1 MINRDKKIRFGLG
14 LFFCSITL
22 ITIIKGTYA
31 YPTTMEGNNDKGTIV
46 PLGGGEGNI
55 VCWYCSANGLRLEGT
70 GEYEPATSCSSG
82 WTSSSCSASTPTP
95 APTPTP
101 TATPTPTPTPTPT
114 KTPAKT
120 PIVTPTPTKTPNV
133 TPTPTP
139 TATPTPE
146 ETPVKENACYVCST
160 DNNKFYWGLDKPK
173 DGTNSCDSSWLVTKK
188 SYNECQAQEEI
199 PSNPNTGDILL
210 YIAYMVAISALVY
223 SGLNFYKYKKNTK

>member
-1 MINRDKKIRFGLG
+1 MINRDKRIKFGLAV
-14 LFFCSITL
+14 FFCSVTL
-22 ITIIKGTYA
+22 ITLIKGTYA

-55 VCWYCSANGLRLEGT
+55 VCWYCSANGLELQGPD
-70 GEYEPATSCSSG
+70 EYEPATSCSSG

-95 APTPTP
+95 TPTP
-101 TATPTPTPTPTPT
+101 TKTPTPTPTPT
-114 KTPAKT
+114 KTPTPIKT
-120 PIVTPTPTKTPNV
+120 PSV

-139 TATPTPE
+139 TA
-146 ETPVKENACYVCST
+146 TPVKENACYVCST
-160 DNNKFYWGLDKPK
+160 DNNKFYWGLDKPE

-188 SYNECQAQEEI
+188 SYDECQPQEEI